1 MIDDNFGGV
10 GSIVP
15 ESDERIG
22 RGKAYVN
29 RGSSKTAGSV
39 NPTIFFRGREV
50 SLYKLLVVGLMVS
63 LAGLGCF
70 LVAQGLDVA
79 RLEDRFSGL
88 EANIISSD
96 ISADLKEQESRL
108 DKQWSEIKKLWAIA
122 YDRNTKSIK
131 KQEKTIKNLK
141 VLVANQKK
149 ELASITGRISAVVNA
164 SLATKLELN
173 DLTSKT
179 GSLSAQGL
187 EDRVLDNEK
196 AIKAIDAH
204 RLSINR
210 EIQQLK
216 SQLTR

>member
-29 RGSSKTAGSV
+29 RGSSKTAGSG

-50 SLYKLLVVGLMVS
+50 SLYKL

-131 KQEKTIKNLK
+131 KQEKTIKDLK